1 VVVTHEVGFAR
12 EVADRVVFMDDGMI
26 LEEASPQT
34 FFTDPKE
41 KRSQLFLSRILCS
54 DRTHR
59 CPGMQAPHPQSQ
71 GSVPQ
76 GADVVAVHF
85 RERTEYQLHT

>member
-1 VVVTHEVGFAR
+1 MVVTHEVGFAR

-26 LEEASPQT
+26 VEAASPQT

-41 KRSQLFLSRILCS
+41 ERSNSSSAASS
-54 DRTHR
+54 DR
-59 CPGMQAPHPQSQ
+59 PPLSGDAGPSHPQGQ

-85 RERTEYQLHT
+85 RERTEYQPRT